1 MAKPPEQYLLIP
13 VVDGETQDGQAAT
26 IEIAEPEAE
35 QGDDDPELTAVMRE
49 VAELADMGIVQIF
62 GAPDDPDS
70 RVNLTGKG
78 WALLNAYDRGDTE
91 AGTAIMRGDI
101 VLYPA

>member
-13 VVDGETQDGQAAT
+13 VVDGETREDQAAT
-26 IEIAEPEAE
+26 IEIAEPEDDAE
-35 QGDDDPELTAVMRE
+35 DDPELTAVMRE
-49 VAELADMGIVQIF
+49 VAELADMGIVQIA

-78 WALLNAYDRGDTE
+78 WALLKAYDRGDTE
-91 AGTAIMRGDI
+91 AEAAIMRGDI